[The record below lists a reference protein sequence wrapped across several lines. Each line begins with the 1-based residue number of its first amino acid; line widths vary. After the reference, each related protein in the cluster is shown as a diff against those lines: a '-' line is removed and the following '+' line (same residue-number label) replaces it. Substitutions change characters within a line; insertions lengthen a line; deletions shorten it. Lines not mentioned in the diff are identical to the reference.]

1 MYDNVNKYGET
12 FVHEVCHSLG
22 LNHTMGVATT
32 YSDCCDVEES
42 SFIAPLFGCTNYV
55 AANDYFSERYP
66 CSGPVSPIAPTHSCY
81 IIYGSGGCDVAGT
94 SDNVMSR
101 NGSCNRYLSPQQAAV
116 LHFNLTTI
124 LKSFLTPNSFSTV
137 KEVNT
142 AFDYNVTS
150 DEIWQNGD
158 RYIKGN
164 ITVKAGKTLTIKCGV
179 AMTNGAKIIV
189 EKTALL
195 VVDGGTITNISGRT
209 WDGIYVWGDPLQS
222 QAVSSG
228 MPVYQGMAKF
238 INGAVISHAKV
249 GVRNYRDPFW
259 EYGGIILGG
268 NSSFLNNYIDAEFK
282 GSNSSAPTAVSASK
296 FSSCHFKTT
305 EDIGDNLEPFA
316 HVNLYKSVGVCFYG
330 CDFEYTAGTGT
341 SYWPNTG
348 YGINAEN
355 SKFYVDKNGGTAGK
369 FKNLGYGIWVNNYN
383 PIRIPT
389 ISNCQFIDNLG
400 YGAYFMNVNYL
411 IFQNNFIQ
419 NPGSISAYCGVY
431 LNNCKYYTI
440 KNNTFVEDLNY
451 SYKTSPGLEI
461 FNSGNGTHQV
471 YKNSFSNLSIG
482 INAMGNNSG
491 LSNNSDGLKMNCND
505 FTRTSNVYDIAL
517 DLGVASSTP
526 SVMRDQGAISNVNS
540 SNTVRNMYAA
550 TCNNTNQNKWYI
562 HSSSNKIV
570 NHGCNATSVNGES
583 TRPSPQPA
591 CSRSIVNTVTIS
603 AQLDYTLHCGVGQTS
618 SGGTSTISS
627 HRLESM
633 NSYFSELREDPVLIP
648 ANHFEIQAT
657 IASKLNLFLTD
668 TVLNN
673 LDSVITILENDYGS
687 MDDVGI
693 QIVFAYMEKGN
704 YEEALARVRSLADA
718 MPDSDWPPFLTK
730 LIELEQDTLGLIH
743 KEDSDLAD
751 FFRGHAASDNKAA
764 QSFAQAIL
772 KSACDSN
779 YTEPHNYPEGEGER
793 RLYPDTRDSEKTQKE
808 EEFLI
813 QVYPNPA
820 QTGVTVYYSAQAE
833 GSVKIELK
841 DLVGRV
847 IYTNFINGTLITQY
861 IPMHD
866 LSSGIYL
873 VTLTRNKELIFKTKI
888 IKEK

>member
-1 MYDNVNKYGET
+1 MSSLSSAWTNSASPSTSIDAQTFLDIANYKISHIPAIPQLTVATNTNTIFTDAKIRFILKNFSYVTTNDGYLDVENWANTEPGTIYHDPNAINVFFGTKSYTTLITTPNGTFVSATHTGGSIGSPRFSTGTGTLNAIHFNPEFHYTVTPTCTYNCLYDNVNKYGET

-137 KEVNT
+137 TEVNT

-316 HVNLYKSVGVCFYG
+316 HVNLYKSVGVCF
-330 CDFEYTAGTGT
+330 
-341 SYWPNTG
+341 
-348 YGINAEN
+348 
-355 SKFYVDKNGGTAGK
+355 
-369 FKNLGYGIWVNNYN
+369 
-383 PIRIPT
+383 
-389 ISNCQFIDNLG
+389 
-400 YGAYFMNVNYL
+400 
-411 IFQNNFIQ
+411 
-419 NPGSISAYCGVY
+419 
-431 LNNCKYYTI
+431 
-440 KNNTFVEDLNY
+440 
-451 SYKTSPGLEI
+451 
-461 FNSGNGTHQV
+461 
-471 YKNSFSNLSIG
+471 
-482 INAMGNNSG
+482 
-491 LSNNSDGLKMNCND
+491 
-505 FTRTSNVYDIAL
+505 
-517 DLGVASSTP
+517 
-526 SVMRDQGAISNVNS
+526 
-540 SNTVRNMYAA
+540 
-550 TCNNTNQNKWYI
+550 
-562 HSSSNKIV
+562 
-570 NHGCNATSVNGES
+570 
-583 TRPSPQPA
+583 
-591 CSRSIVNTVTIS
+591 
-603 AQLDYTLHCGVGQTS
+603 
-618 SGGTSTISS
+618 
-627 HRLESM
+627 
-633 NSYFSELREDPVLIP
+633 
-648 ANHFEIQAT
+648 
-657 IASKLNLFLTD
+657 
-668 TVLNN
+668 
-673 LDSVITILENDYGS
+673 
-687 MDDVGI
+687 
-693 QIVFAYMEKGN
+693 
-704 YEEALARVRSLADA
+704 
-718 MPDSDWPPFLTK
+718 
-730 LIELEQDTLGLIH
+730 
-743 KEDSDLAD
+743 
-751 FFRGHAASDNKAA
+751 
-764 QSFAQAIL
+764 
-772 KSACDSN
+772 
-779 YTEPHNYPEGEGER
+779 
-793 RLYPDTRDSEKTQKE
+793 
-808 EEFLI
+808 
-813 QVYPNPA
+813 
-820 QTGVTVYYSAQAE
+820 
-833 GSVKIELK
+833 
-841 DLVGRV
+841 
-847 IYTNFINGTLITQY
+847 
-861 IPMHD
+861 
-866 LSSGIYL
+866 
-873 VTLTRNKELIFKTKI
+873 
-888 IKEK
+888 